1 MIGIDTNV
9 LVRFVVKDDPT
20 QAPAAVRMIQG
31 LSPEEPGWISIL
43 VLTELVWTLRR
54 VYKLDRTSIAGVLER
69 LLSSNDTVLEQR
81 DVVRR
86 ALLAYQSSKADFADC
101 VIAVTANLAGC
112 SRMVTFDEIAA
123 RDLGMELLA

>member
-1 MIGIDTNV
+1 VIGIDTNV

>member
-1 MIGIDTNV
+1 VIGIDTNV

-69 LLSSNDTVLEQR
+69 LLSSKDTVLEQR

>member
-69 LLSSNDTVLEQR
+69 LLSSKDTVLEQR